1 MDGKASLSWSGI
13 VGFLLLGCS
22 RVFAIDL
29 VLGDESKAVHCRC
42 DSILSIIPDSIKQAA
57 SQMAFDMMSTY
68 TGNRTGDVPG
78 NLPPPYF
85 WWECGGMFGAM
96 IDYWFYTNDSTY
108 NDVTSQALLH
118 QVGPQNNYM
127 PPNQTSTLGNDD
139 QGFWAMAAMAAAEFN
154 FPNPPSDQ
162 PQWLALAQGVFNS
175 QAPRWDEA
183 TCGGGL
189 RWQIFPFNT
198 GFDYKN
204 SISNGAYFNLAARL
218 ARYTNNQTY
227 ADWADRTFEW
237 MEDIKLID
245 TNSYAIFD
253 GGHIEDNCSTTTN
266 LQWTYNVGIF
276 LHGAA
281 NMYSYVRHKICVDWY
296 SG

>member
-1 MDGKASLSWSGI
+1 
-13 VGFLLLGCS
+13 
-22 RVFAIDL
+22 
-29 VLGDESKAVHCRC
+29 
-42 DSILSIIPDSIKQAA
+42 
-57 SQMAFDMMSTY
+57 MAFDMMTTY

-78 NLPPPYF
+78 NLPAPYF

-139 QGFWAMAAMAAAEFN
+139 QGFWGMTVMAAAEYN
-154 FPNPPSDQ
+154 FPNPPADQ

-175 QAPRWDEA
+175 QAPRWDKA

-189 RWQIFPFNT
+189 RWQVFPFNT

-204 SISNGAYFNLAARL
+204 SISNGANFNLAARL
-218 ARYTNNQTY
+218 ARFTNNASY
-227 ADWADRTFEW
+227 ADWAEDVFEW
-237 MEDIKLID
+237 MLDAKLID
-245 TNSYAIFD
+245 GSTYDIFD
-253 GGHIEDNCSTTTN
+253 GAHIEDSCSTVTR
-266 LQWTYNVGIF
+266 LQWTYNLGIF

-281 NMYSYVRHKICVDWY
+281 NMYNYVSISSRLTPMFH
-296 SG
+296 